1 MTVAMTDKGWTMTK
15 EQEEWWKVNGPLL
28 VQEHVTEFREAYLR
42 RGETGERAAYI
53 KAIRALLGVLGLI
66 PEHHGLS
73 DGEPACMWF
82 FDLTR
87 HLEDLDTGVVPP
99 AFRVRDVQR
108 SALSTVEWTWRRD
121 VVVAIEMVQ
130 KGGMTYRDAARRA
143 IRGFK
148 LRGVSE
154 KEVNSWRKEF

>member
-15 EQEEWWKVNGPLL
+15 EQEERWKVNGPLL

-108 SALSTVEWTWRRD
+108 SALSTVLRRPD
-121 VVVAIEMVQ
+121 GRYRNEQRRRPSVAHCAAVRGERSPPFPQGLVTYLSAP
-130 KGGMTYRDAARRA
+130 KGRT
-143 IRGFK
+143 
-148 LRGVSE
+148 
-154 KEVNSWRKEF
+154 